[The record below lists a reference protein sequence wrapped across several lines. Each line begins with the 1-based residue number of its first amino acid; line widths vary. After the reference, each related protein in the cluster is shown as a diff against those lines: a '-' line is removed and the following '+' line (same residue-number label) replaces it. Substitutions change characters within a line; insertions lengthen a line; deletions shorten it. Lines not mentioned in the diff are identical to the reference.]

1 MVRPSKSTATATTY
15 RGAFATGG
23 PRGEQGMQ
31 AGQTIAGK
39 YRLNRVLGTG
49 GMATVWS
56 ATNIFTDRDFAVK
69 VMLPQV
75 ARTPEAARRFM
86 LEARVSARINH
97 PCIIE
102 IIDVGQGEDGSPFL
116 VMELLTGTS
125 LDVAV
130 RRSPGMLVHEF
141 LSYMRDV
148 AEALA
153 AAHRCGVIHRDLK
166 PTNIFL
172 HKDRDGRMG
181 PKVLDFGVSKVL
193 EEGND
198 ALTVVGTI
206 LGSPLY
212 MSPEQAMGADGIDGR
227 TDVFAFGAIFFE
239 ALCGQRAYDAANLN
253 ALIVAIA
260 TTAPKSIDELA
271 PNLPESLRSLV
282 RDCLIVDK
290 TKRIGSFDTV
300 VARLDA
306 MLLELATSELRLPA
320 QLRAEGAGEASGD
333 VPRKRTSERPPP
345 TASGM
350 GLRADFGSGTSPPI
364 SIQAGTSR
372 ASAATTSSSPAW
384 LHAHRSSV
392 GPGAAG
398 WPMAWI
404 AAGALVMVGVG
415 VAAAFVRNGSS
426 GPTTHA
432 LALHPVAPSP
442 PASVAASAAETQGD
456 VPIIPVD
463 SLPIATRTRS
473 DGHLSVGS
481 APGPCNVYVDG
492 VARGPAPVSNVTLSP
507 GIHRVDCT
515 PPGGRVKTAHVN
527 VPEGAAAHYEFAI
540 PND

>member
-1 MVRPSKSTATATTY
+1 
-15 RGAFATGG
+15 
-23 PRGEQGMQ
+23 
-31 AGQTIAGK
+31 
-39 YRLNRVLGTG
+39 
-49 GMATVWS
+49 
-56 ATNIFTDRDFAVK
+56 
-69 VMLPQV
+69 
-75 ARTPEAARRFM
+75 
-86 LEARVSARINH
+86 
-97 PCIIE
+97 
-102 IIDVGQGEDGSPFL
+102 
-116 VMELLTGTS
+116 
-125 LDVAV
+125 
-130 RRSPGMLVHEF
+130 
-141 LSYMRDV
+141 
-148 AEALA
+148 
-153 AAHRCGVIHRDLK
+153 
-166 PTNIFL
+166 
-172 HKDRDGRMG
+172 
-181 PKVLDFGVSKVL
+181 
-193 EEGND
+193 
-198 ALTVVGTI
+198 
-206 LGSPLY
+206 
-212 MSPEQAMGADGIDGR
+212 
-227 TDVFAFGAIFFE
+227 
-239 ALCGQRAYDAANLN
+239 
-253 ALIVAIA
+253 
-260 TTAPKSIDELA
+260 
-271 PNLPESLRSLV
+271 V